1 MTEQI
6 EAAPPVARQSGWSAE
21 WVLAIM
27 LTAAIILI
35 HLYFL
40 NHAGGLFR
48 DEVNSLNLARGAW
61 SQMTHDAFPVCFPLL
76 LRAWSGL
83 GLAGTDLALRSFG
96 VLISLCLTAAFWL
109 AASWLRREPP
119 LWSLVLAGLNAWMI
133 YYGAWLRAYG
143 LGSGMIALCAG
154 AAWLFLERPGRKT
167 WWLFA
172 LAATLS
178 VQTLYQNT
186 ALVAAICAG
195 ACVVCLHRK
204 EIKLA
209 GGIFLGGLT
218 AAVSLLP
225 YWGIIAGM
233 PMAASPLRLD
243 FDRVIAFNGLNTVLA
258 FPLPQF
264 FWLWCGLAGLVV
276 LLGTAGLFSKRWND
290 RSLFAAVTLISGV
303 AAYVAFL
310 WVANFP
316 VQPWYFL
323 PLVALVAVT
332 LEASLPRLTGRF
344 RAPLW
349 GGVLAAAL
357 LSALFAVRVLDYRFT
372 NVDQL
377 AKKANALA
385 GRQDLVVVAPWQY
398 GITFGHYFTNP
409 CPWTSVPPIADH
421 AGERY
426 DLLLAQMQNTNAMV
440 PVLAGVGAALR
451 SGRSVWIAGGI
462 AEASGTN
469 APASPPFPPLPHT
482 GWNETPYRFSWNSQL
497 GWFIRRHSLDIE
509 CLDAGTNEDVNPI
522 EQLPLYKVTGWK
534 D

>member
-1 MTEQI
+1 MTEKT
-6 EAAPPVARQSGWSAE
+6 EAAASAARPTGRSAE
-21 WVLAIM
+21 WVLAVV
-27 LTAAIILI
+27 LTAAIVVL

-40 NHAGGLFR
+40 NRAGGLFR
-48 DEVNSLNLARGAW
+48 DEVNSLNLAQGGW
-61 SQMTHDAFPVCFPLL
+61 SQITHDSFPVGFPLL
-76 LRAWSGL
+76 MRSWSGL

-109 AASWLRREPP
+109 AASWLRRAPP

-143 LGSGMIALCAG
+143 LGSGMIVLCAG
-154 AAWLFLERPGRKT
+154 MAWLFLERPGRKT
-167 WWLFA
+167 WWRFA

-195 ACVVCLHRK
+195 GCAVCLRRK
-204 EIKLA
+204 ELKLA
-209 GGIFLGGLT
+209 GGVFLGGFT
-218 AAVSLLP
+218 AAISLLP
-225 YWGIIAGM
+225 YWGIISGM
-233 PMAASPLRLD
+233 PKAASPLRLD

-258 FPLPQF
+258 FPLPQY

-276 LLGTAGLFSKRWND
+276 LLGMASLVSRPRDD
-290 RSLFAAVTLISGV
+290 RSLYAAVTLIGGV
-303 AAYVAFL
+303 AAYFAFL

-323 PLVALVAVT
+323 PLVALAAVA
-332 LEASLPRLTGRF
+332 LEASLPRLTGSL
-344 RAPLW
+344 RALLW
-349 GGVLAAAL
+349 GGVLATAL

-377 AKKANALA
+377 AKKVNALA
-385 GRQDLVVVAPWQY
+385 AKQDLVVVAPWQY

-440 PVLAGVGAALR
+440 PLLAGVGEALR
-451 SGRSVWIAGGI
+451 SGHSVWIAGGI
-462 AEASGTN
+462 AEASGSN
-469 APASPPFPPLPHT
+469 APASPLPPPLPHT
-482 GWNETPYRFSWNSQL
+482 GWNETPYRFTWNGQL
-497 GWFIRRHSLDIE
+497 GWFIRRHSLDIQ
-509 CLDAGTNEDVNPI
+509 CLDAGTNADVNPV
-522 EQLPLYKVTGWK
+522 EQLPLYKVTGWRN
-534 D
+534 